1 MNTAG
6 DDKQR
11 QQQDDE
17 RHVVE
22 EDLVLQLV
30 HHSAHDQAY
39 RYGHAEEEGN
49 NEFVGVLL
57 PPVFCYQRTDSNHQK
72 HESERNQRPCR
83 MYKLFHSI

>member
-11 QQQDDE
+11 QQKDDE

-30 HHSAHDQAY
+30 HHSAHNQAY
-39 RYGHAEEEGN
+39 RYRYAEEEGN

-57 PPVFCYQRTDSNHQK
+57 TNC
-72 HESERNQRPCR
+72 
-83 MYKLFHSI
+83 SIAFELMKMNIIGLCLV